1 VAAGETREPAETP
14 PSLPRVLGAELFGT
28 FALTLVGAGAE
39 VVAVIAPGEISHAAR
54 AAAPALTVMAMIYAL
69 GDVSGAHINPVV
81 TAAFAARRA
90 FPAGRLPGYWLT
102 QIAGATLAALL
113 LRALFGAAAQAGV
126 TRPKHG
132 VLPALIFEIVLSV
145 FLVTVIIS
153 TATRS
158 KSVGPNAALAVAAT
172 ILFDGLFGGPIS
184 GASMN
189 PARSLGPALVTGAWE
204 HAWIYVVGPFAGAA
218 LAVLFLDA
226 VRGHEKKQD
235 EWKAAT
241 GGPE

>member
-1 VAAGETREPAETP
+1 MSETEPDREDP
-14 PSLPRVLGAELFGT
+14 PELPRVLAAELFGT

-39 VVAVIAPGEISHAAR
+39 TVALVAPGEVSHAAR

-90 FPAGRLPGYWLT
+90 FPLARVPGYWLA
-102 QIAGATLAALL
+102 QIAGAVLAALL
-113 LRALFGAAAQAGV
+113 LGALFGDAVHAGV

-132 VLPALIFEIVLSV
+132 VPAGLVFEIVLTL

-189 PARSLGPALVTGAWE
+189 PARSLGPILVTGAWE
-204 HAWIYVVGPFAGAA
+204 HAWIYVVGPFAGAT
-218 LAVLFLDA
+218 LAVLFLDG
-226 VRGHEKKQD
+226 VRGHRKKQD

-241 GGPE
+241 GASE